1 MRRVVVTGLG
11 CISPVGNTV
20 DETWQAI
27 KDGKSGVAAITR
39 YDATPFKVK
48 YAAEVKNFDASKYM
62 DSSAA
67 RKMGLFSRYA
77 VAAAKMALEDSDLLG
92 KADILE
98 DTAVYL
104 GVGIGGLEVTE
115 NTMKAYF
122 ESNYTR
128 MPPMTIPELIPNE
141 AAGNISLAFGLHG
154 ATHTVATACASGT
167 DAIGDA
173 LDQIRCGRYDVI
185 LAGGAEST
193 QCGYGNLGFTML
205 HALSSKWVDDPS
217 KASRPFDKQRDGFIM
232 GEGSTILV
240 LEEYEHAKARGAK
253 IYAEVAGYGGS
264 TDGYHLTAP
273 NPNGIPG
280 AKCMTIA
287 MKDAGVKPEEVTY
300 YNAHGTSTHLND
312 SGETKMLH
320 IAFGDA
326 AKKLHI
332 SSTKSMTGHCLGN
345 AGSLEAMICIKAIQ
359 DSYIPATINLDEV
372 DVEGG
377 CDLDYTPNHGLNMNV
392 DVAMSANFGFGG
404 HNGCLVFKKVK

>member
-11 CISPVGNTV
+11 CVSPVGNSV
-20 DETWQAI
+20 EETWAAI
-27 KDGKSGVAAITR
+27 KAGKSGIANITH
-39 YDATPFKVK
+39 YDSTNFKVK
-48 YAAEVKNFDASKYM
+48 YAAEVKDFDAAKYM

-67 RKMGLFSRYA
+67 RKMALFCKYA
-77 VAAAKMALEDSDLLG
+77 VAAAKMALDDSKLMG
-92 KADILE
+92 NAEVLE
-98 DTAVYL
+98 NTGVYL

-122 ESNYTR
+122 DSNQTK
-128 MPPMTIPELIPNE
+128 MSPMTIPMLIPNE
-141 AAGNISLAFGLHG
+141 GAGNIAMAFGLHG
-154 ATHTVATACASGT
+154 ATHTIATACASGT

-173 LDQIRCGRYDVI
+173 LDVIRSGRYDVI

-193 QCGYGNLGFTML
+193 QCGYGNLGFSML
-205 HALSSKWVDDPS
+205 HALSSKWTDDPS
-217 KASRPFDKQRDGFIM
+217 KSCRPFDKDRDGFIM

-253 IYAEVAGYGGS
+253 IYAEVAGYGS
-264 TDGYHLTAP
+264 SSDGYHLTAP
-273 NPNGIPG
+273 NPDGVCG
-280 AKCMTIA
+280 AKAMTMA

-300 YNAHGTSTHLND
+300 YNAHGTSTKLND

-320 IAFGDA
+320 NAFGEA

-345 AGSLEAMICIKAIQ
+345 AGALEAMICVKAIE
-359 DSYIPATINLDEV
+359 DSYIPATINLDNV

-377 CDLDYTPNHGLNMNV
+377 CDLDYTPNKGLDMPV
-392 DVAMSANFGFGG
+392 DVAMSGNFGFGG
-404 HNGCLVFKKVK
+404 HNGILVFKKVN